1 MLNVR
6 IEPGESMDKALTS
19 AASALKAL
27 LKASEQEGVV
37 RIFAYPS
44 LEAYAAGLLAFSA
57 LAREGHNVVLSLRPI
72 PPSKIF
78 EPSLAVGYDS
88 LGYTNES
95 VRSQLVAIS
104 AGLKEAPP
112 VNASYISVDGSL
124 GGSLYLVLRLVD
136 DLKLEPEHAIMSLA
150 SLYASRYVDKSG
162 KVFGVDKVLVNQLAQ
177 DNKVELTA
185 ITSLKSYRPH
195 VLGFCESLS
204 ITLEPYYP
212 GLAGS
217 AENCEALLRSSALE
231 ELAHKRAIDMS
242 DEDVKRLA
250 RAVLA
255 FVKDRSGGRLQLL
268 DYVGGFYVGSEN
280 LVVSDPR
287 EFLGV
292 VTSVTEMAG
301 LAQGASLA
309 ANFEEEYVQ
318 AAGRLGRIAKLL
330 SETVEQ
336 GGAEELMVGG
346 IKIVKLRAGR
356 RAPLYYVWQA
366 MRQLGLG
373 EDFVLG
379 YESEGK
385 VVASLIQAAEAL
397 KSRLSKLIE
406 QEGVSYRGAELW
418 IAATTARQG

>member
-6 IEPGESMDKALTS
+6 IEPGESMDRALSS
-19 AASALKAL
+19 AASAVKAL
-27 LKASEQEGVV
+27 LRASEQEGIV

-44 LEAYAAGLLAFSA
+44 LEAYMASLLAFSV
-57 LAREGHNVVLSLRPI
+57 LTREGANAVLSLRPT

-78 EPSLAVGYDS
+78 EPSLALGYDS
-88 LGYTNES
+88 LGYTNEG

-104 AGLKEAPP
+104 AAIKEAPP

-124 GGSLYLVLRLVD
+124 GGALYLIFRLVD
-136 DLKLEPEHAIMSLA
+136 DLTLEPEHAIMSLA

-177 DNKVELTA
+177 DSRVELTA

-212 GLAGS
+212 GLTGN
-217 AENCEALLRSSALE
+217 AENCEALLRSNALE
-231 ELAHKRAIDMS
+231 GLAHKRVIDMG

-250 RAVLA
+250 KAVLA
-255 FVKDRSGGRLQLL
+255 FVKDRSGGKLQLL
-268 DYVGGFYVGSEN
+268 DYVGGFYVGSESLTVN
-280 LVVSDPR
+280 DPR

-292 VTSVTEMAG
+292 ATAVTEMAG

-309 ANFEEEYVQ
+309 TNFEEEYAQ
-318 AAGRLGRIAKLL
+318 AAGRLDRMARLL
-330 SETVEQ
+330 SEAVEQ

-346 IKIVKLRAGR
+346 VRVVKLRTGKR
-356 RAPLYYVWQA
+356 SPLYHIWQA
-366 MRQLGLG
+366 MKQLGLS

-379 YESEGK
+379 YEVEGK
-385 VVASLIQAAEAL
+385 IAASLIQAAEAL
-397 KSRLSKLIE
+397 KSRLLKLIE

-418 IAATTARQG
+418 ITPAKQG